1 MIKRILSI
9 CLLLSSINAQADNA
23 FSEIP
28 CTLNDAGLITNV
40 RGFGSGDENLCDFKA
55 AELKL
60 KVYKVALCNQNI
72 IFSNSAQP
80 NLSSCS
86 YIFNSDSASE
96 ITVNTNAAFNLDKL
110 TKPATGTYPY
120 ILLVTSNR
128 VKIKAQAH
136 FNSSRI
142 AEDSL
147 GGSGAYCWTDGSI
160 LTYGRVEGPTIDG
173 NGLSCGS
180 SVNSTSYGFNE
191 LIWASNGT
199 SDPTEP
205 VPGGDSVRSL
215 LTSNL
220 LLTGVAANTARTA
233 YVYSLNSPITIAS
246 NTSALKMSI
255 DINTGASL
263 VFDDTS
269 SGKIQWIED
278 APFAYTIEPVNESIF

>member
-1 MIKRILSI
+1 MIKRILST

-40 RGFGSGDENLCDFKA
+40 RGFGSGIENLCDFKA

-60 KVYKVALCNQNI
+60 KVYKVALCSQNI
-72 IFSNSAQP
+72 IFSDSTQP

-86 YIFNSDSASE
+86 YIYNSDTSSE
-96 ITVNTNAAFNLDKL
+96 VTVNTNAAFNLDKL

-120 ILLVTSNR
+120 ILLVTSNS

-142 AEDSL
+142 AEDSG
-147 GGSGAYCWTDGSI
+147 GGSGAYCWTDGST
-160 LTYGRVEGPTIDG
+160 LTYDGGPTIVG

-180 SVNSTSYGFNE
+180 SVNSTSYSFNE
-191 LIWASNGT
+191 LIWASDGT

-205 VPGGDSVRSL
+205 VPGGNSVRSL

-220 LLTGVAANTARTA
+220 LLTGVEANTARTA

-263 VFDDTS
+263 VFDNT
-269 SGKIQWIED
+269 SGKIKWIED

>member
-142 AEDSL
+142 AEDSR
-147 GGSGAYCWTDGSI
+147 GSSGVYCWTDGST
-160 LTYGRVEGPTIDG
+160 LTYDGGPTIVG

-220 LLTGVAANTARTA
+220 LLTDDAANTARTA

-263 VFDDTS
+263 VFDNTS
-269 SGKIQWIED
+269 GNIQCIED

>member
-1 MIKRILSI
+1 MIKRILST

-40 RGFGSGDENLCDFKA
+40 RGFGSSGENLCDFKA

-60 KVYKVALCNQNI
+60 KVYKVALCSQNI
-72 IFSNSAQP
+72 IFSNSTQP

-86 YIFNSDSASE
+86 YIYNSDTSSE

-120 ILLVTSNR
+120 ILLVTSNS

-142 AEDSL
+142 AEDSG
-147 GGSGAYCWTDGSI
+147 GGSGAYCWTDGST
-160 LTYGRVEGPTIDG
+160 LTYDGGPTIVG

-205 VPGGDSVRSL
+205 VPGGNSVRSL

-220 LLTGVAANTARTA
+220 LLTGVVANTARTA

-263 VFDDTS
+263 VFDNT